1 MESLNSKNDDG
12 IKIKNKGKKKSSSSS
27 ENKNKTNEMKI
38 NKHSKQGSGR
48 RRKRKFI
55 IGDLSCMKAQFI
67 QAPRIAN
74 ADIKYIR

>member
-1 MESLNSKNDDG
+1 MESLNSNNDDG
-12 IKIKNKGKKKSSSSS
+12 IKEVSRGGKKKKSSG
-27 ENKNKTNEMKI
+27 NKNKTNELKI

>member
-1 MESLNSKNDDG
+1 MESLNSNNDEG
-12 IKIKNKGKKKSSSSS
+12 IKIKSKGKKKSTNSKG
-27 ENKNKTNEMKI
+27 NKMKI
-38 NKHSKQGSGR
+38 NKHSKQGTGR